1 MKYPA
6 EVVEAAVVIARY
18 LYPDTST
25 DLFANLADGIKLPLD
40 LSQMAI
46 VQRARPQAEDLKQLW
61 NRMKHP
67 NLPTCRALTNARRG
81 KCNTR
86 LKEYPDLK
94 VWEKFMQF
102 INTSGWMC
110 GEKASGTHAG
120 WKATFDFFIKPHSIV
135 RFMEGSYSGNRAQQQ
150 TSDDPRERFSD
161 NIDKRNAFLN
171 DEVF

>member
-25 DLFANLADGIKLPLD
+25 DLFANLADGIKMPLD

-61 NRMKHP
+61 NRMK
-67 NLPTCRALTNARRG
+67 NSKLSTCRALTNARRR
-81 KCNTR
+81 KCNAR

-94 VWEKFMQF
+94 AWERFMQF
-102 INTSGWMC
+102 INQSGWMC
-110 GEKASGTHAG
+110 GEKTTGTHAG
-120 WKATFDFFIKPHSIV
+120 WRATFDFFIKPESIV
-135 RFMEGSYSGNRAQQQ
+135 RFLEGSYSGSRQQQ
-150 TSDDPRERFSD
+150 QSDDPRERFSD
-161 NIDKRNAFLN
+161 NIDKRNAFLE